1 MKLSIIIPCKNLE
14 GVLFK
19 LHEGISDLLEDLK
32 YEIIFVDDC
41 SSDKTLDDLN
51 KIYENDMRHVKVL
64 AFSRSFKKEAAI
76 LAGLEYSTGE
86 YTCIIDDNFE
96 FSYKYLKVML
106 NYLENNCDYDA
117 VSMVKS
123 GKIKNNFSNIIYK
136 RLLCAKFGNDFD
148 PEMEMLSS
156 NFRMFNNKTKSSLI
170 EISKKNNYSKD
181 LYSWIGYKT
190 KYLTYNENDI
200 NTNLT
205 SNCELT
211 LKKNIEDLLLMAF
224 NPLKIVSYMG
234 VITICFAFLYLF
246 ILLFQA
252 IFLKYEIMIIYV
264 FLFFLLFLFGL
275 LFIFIGF
282 IGKYLR
288 IIYDEIKSRPLYI
301 IKEKKGFDNETI
313 L

>member
-14 GVLFK
+14 GTLFK
-19 LHEGISDLLEDLK
+19 LHERISNLLEDLK

-41 SSDKTLDDLN
+41 SSDKTLCDLN
-51 KIYENDMRHVKVL
+51 KLYEKDVRHVKIL
-64 AFSRSFKKEAAI
+64 SFSRSFKKEAAI
-76 LAGLEYSTGE
+76 LAGLEHSTGE

-96 FSYKYLKVML
+96 YSYKYLKKML
-106 NYLENNCDYDA
+106 NYLENNGDYDA
-117 VSMVKS
+117 VAMVRE
-123 GKIKNNFSNIIYK
+123 GKIKSSFSNIIYK
-136 RLLCAKFGNDFD
+136 RLLYKKLGNDFD
-148 PEMEMLSS
+148 LEMEMLSS
-156 NFRMFNNKTKSSLI
+156 NFRMFNKKTKISLI

-190 KYLTYNENDI
+190 KYLTYDESDKNLI
-200 NTNLT
+200 N
-205 SNCELT
+205 NCQVT
-211 LKKNIEDLLLMAF
+211 LKRNIEDLLLLAF
-224 NPLKIVSYMG
+224 NPLKIVTYMG
-234 VITICFAFLYLF
+234 VITICFSFLYLF

-264 FLFFLLFLFGL
+264 FLFFLIFLFGL

-301 IKEKKGFDNETI
+301 IKDKKGFDNETI